1 MNPFRSAIPVVESY
15 LFNKKTLG
23 ELPPEAIQY
32 LIDVAASYGLI
43 LPPITHTAIE
53 QRNLIRNLSLQ
64 LSDIDNKIMDCR
76 RSAVNIPPPRSQKD
90 TLMPT
95 LTSTKSLHSTDNSSS
110 DSSRSG
116 SADNEDFAVDTHSSP
131 MHVWWREVFK
141 LDDPHML
148 EIVRLLS
155 QRTKIL
161 RDFIMRFDALVWNE
175 LQGSTLVASNMITEV
190 RTKLLWTVLLAAQL
204 SLRSVQEFVERGTKP
219 SEEANWFTGAIS
231 ALQTCRAKYCLP
243 ICADVQP
250 WPTSVTLADSLHDNA
265 TKRRSNP
272 STRLA
277 TARRPS
283 ARLYVRTKG

>member
-76 RSAVNIPPPRSQKD
+76 RSAVNVPPPRSQKD

-95 LTSTKSLHSTDNSSS
+95 LT
-110 DSSRSG
+110 
-116 SADNEDFAVDTHSSP
+116 P

-161 RDFIMRFDALVWNE
+161 RDFIVRFDALVWNE